1 MIKSLSI
8 IFPLYNESK
17 RLKYC
22 FKNIEKF
29 NKNSKIKNLE
39 YIFVDDGSLDN
50 SHNLILDF
58 IKQKKLERKKIK
70 YKIIKFKK
78 NKGKGAALISGIK
91 IASKDWML
99 TVDTDISVSLLEI
112 NNWIKCKYLK
122 INKEIYFG

>member
-50 SHNLILDF
+50 SHNL
-58 IKQKKLERKKIK
+58 
-70 YKIIKFKK
+70 
-78 NKGKGAALISGIK
+78 
-91 IASKDWML
+91 
-99 TVDTDISVSLLEI
+99 
-112 NNWIKCKYLK
+112 
-122 INKEIYFG
+122 